1 MKSLLKFLI
10 VVTGSY
16 CLGHIFFDF
25 SELKIV
31 TNVIQAL
38 FFLFAFI
45 YFTVYRKTPKDK
57 SSN

>member
-16 CLGHIFFDF
+16 CLGHIFFDY

-31 TNVIQAL
+31 TNVIQTL

-45 YFTVYRKTPKDK
+45 YFTVYRKE
-57 SSN
+57 N